1 MKSNSVIL
9 AVEDDLSYAVST
21 KILEQFDI
29 EIIGETAH
37 KGKSYLQQK
46 TPEFNRGATET
57 CGVFMLTDLDSP
69 NICPPTLIQSW
80 VRGPLNPQFFFRVAV
95 MEIESWIMA
104 DRLAFSR
111 FLSIPI
117 HRIPRN
123 TDSIPNPKEF
133 LVSLA
138 RKGKQRTLQQG
149 LVPAPGA
156 IFPIGIR
163 YNELLSDFVSNQWNL
178 ERAVAVSPSL
188 KRTVDRIRCETVG
201 TEEY

>member
-21 KILEQFDI
+21 KILERFNI
-29 EIIGETAH
+29 EIVGETAR

-69 NICPPTLIQSW
+69 NMCPPTLIQSW
-80 VRGPLNPQFFFRVAV
+80 IRGSLNPWFFFRVAV
-95 MEIESWIMA
+95 MEIESWVMA

-123 TDSIPNPKEF
+123 TDNIPNPKEF

-138 RKGKQRTLQQG
+138 RRGRQRTLHQG
-149 LVPAPGA
+149 LVPAPGT

-163 YNELLSDFVSNQWNL
+163 YNELLSDFVNNQWNL
-178 ERAVAVSPSL
+178 ERAVAASPSL
-188 KRTVDRIRCETVG
+188 KRTVNRIRREIENVQK
-201 TEEY
+201 Y